1 MMARSAFQHS
11 PRRILVWIQATRPKS
26 FAATLAPVALG
37 LALAWR
43 DGRFDPL
50 TAALTLLG
58 AALLQAGANLLN
70 DYMDHRAG
78 ADGST
83 ELAEVSTA
91 SLSPSRVIQD
101 GLLAPRQ
108 VLMGAWVCLGAGA
121 ALGIGLAWIGGWPVW
136 IIGALGVMIAV
147 LYTAGPAPLAYLGLG
162 EIAVFVAMGPGIVA
176 GAYAV
181 QTQTV
186 TPGVLLAATPIGLLV
201 AAILHA
207 NNLRDLDSDHLAGK
221 RTLATRLGR
230 RGAQVEYAALMA
242 GAFAGVLAAV
252 ALGALPLAALAV
264 CVLLPSAHH
273 LVRTAGST
281 TQIADLNRVLR
292 QTGALHLRFGFLLA
306 ASVVAWAWAAGS

>member
-1 MMARSAFQHS
+1 MMAHSALRHS
-11 PRRILVWIQATRPKS
+11 RRRVSVWIQATRPKS

-50 TAALTLLG
+50 TAGLTLLG
-58 AALLQAGANLLN
+58 AMLLQAGANLMN

-78 ADGST
+78 ADS
-83 ELAEVSTA
+83 SA
-91 SLSPSRVIQD
+91 SISPSRVIQD
-101 GLLAPRQ
+101 GLLTPRQ
-108 VLMGAWVCLGAGA
+108 VLIGAWVCLAAGA
-121 ALGIGLAWIGGWPVW
+121 ALGIGLASIGGWPVW
-136 IIGALGVMIAV
+136 IIGALGVLIAV
-147 LYTAGPAPLAYLGLG
+147 LYTGGPAPLAYIGLG

-207 NNLRDLDSDHLAGK
+207 NNLRDLDSDRLAGK

-242 GAFAGVLAAV
+242 GAFAGVLAAI
-252 ALGALPLAALAV
+252 ALGELPLAALAV
-264 CVLLPSAHH
+264 VVLLPSAYQ
-273 LVRTAGST
+273 LVRTASAST
-281 TQIADLNRVLR
+281 HVADLNRVLR
-292 QTGALHLRFGFLLA
+292 QTGALHLQFGVLLA
-306 ASVVAWAWAAGS
+306 GSVMLWTWAAGG

>member
-1 MMARSAFQHS
+1 MMAHSALHHS
-11 PRRILVWIQATRPKS
+11 RRRVSVWIQATRPKS

-43 DGRFDPL
+43 DGRFDAL
-50 TAALTLLG
+50 TAGLTLLG
-58 AALLQAGANLLN
+58 AMLLQAGANLMN

-78 ADGST
+78 ADS
-83 ELAEVSTA
+83 SA
-91 SLSPSRVIQD
+91 SISPSRVIQD
-101 GLLAPRQ
+101 GLLTPRQ
-108 VLMGAWVCLGAGA
+108 VLIGAWVCLAAGA
-121 ALGIGLAWIGGWPVW
+121 ALGIGLASIGGWPVW
-136 IIGALGVMIAV
+136 IIGALGVLIAV
-147 LYTAGPAPLAYLGLG
+147 LYTGGPAPLAYIGLG

-207 NNLRDLDSDHLAGK
+207 NNLRDLDSDRLAGK

-242 GAFAGVLAAV
+242 GAFVAVLAAI
-252 ALGALPLAALAV
+252 ALGELPLAALAV
-264 CVLLPSAHH
+264 GVLLPSAYQ
-273 LVRTAGST
+273 LVRTASAST
-281 TQIADLNRVLR
+281 HVADLNRVLR
-292 QTGALHLRFGFLLA
+292 QTGALHLQFGVLLA
-306 ASVVAWAWAAGS
+306 GSVMLWTWAAGG

>member
-1 MMARSAFQHS
+1 MMAHSALRHS
-11 PRRILVWIQATRPKS
+11 RRRVSVWIQATRPKS

-43 DGRFDPL
+43 DGRFDAL
-50 TAALTLLG
+50 TAGLTLLG
-58 AALLQAGANLLN
+58 AMLLQAGANLMN

-78 ADGST
+78 ADS
-83 ELAEVSTA
+83 SA
-91 SLSPSRVIQD
+91 SISPSRVIQD
-101 GLLAPRQ
+101 GLLTPRQ
-108 VLMGAWVCLGAGA
+108 VLIGAWVCLAAGA
-121 ALGIGLAWIGGWPVW
+121 ALGIGLASVGGWPVW
-136 IIGALGVMIAV
+136 IIGALGVLIAV
-147 LYTAGPAPLAYLGLG
+147 LYTGGPAPLAYIGLG

-207 NNLRDLDSDHLAGK
+207 NNLRDLDSDRLAGK

-242 GAFAGVLAAV
+242 GAFVAVLAAI
-252 ALGALPLAALAV
+252 ALGELPLAALAV
-264 CVLLPSAHH
+264 GVLLPSAYQ
-273 LVRTAGST
+273 LVRTASAST
-281 TQIADLNRVLR
+281 HVADLNRVLR
-292 QTGALHLRFGFLLA
+292 QTGALHLQFGVLLA
-306 ASVVAWAWAAGS
+306 GSVMLWTWAAGG

>member
-1 MMARSAFQHS
+1 MMAHSALHHS
-11 PRRILVWIQATRPKS
+11 RRRVSVWIQATRPKS

-43 DGRFDPL
+43 DGRFDAL
-50 TAALTLLG
+50 TAGLTLLG
-58 AALLQAGANLLN
+58 AMLLQAGANLMN

-78 ADGST
+78 ADS
-83 ELAEVSTA
+83 SA
-91 SLSPSRVIQD
+91 SISPSRVIQD
-101 GLLAPRQ
+101 GLLTPRQ
-108 VLMGAWVCLGAGA
+108 VLIGAWVCLAAGA
-121 ALGIGLAWIGGWPVW
+121 ALGIGLASVGGWPVW
-136 IIGALGVMIAV
+136 IIGALGVLIAV
-147 LYTAGPAPLAYLGLG
+147 LYTGGPAPLAYIGLG

-207 NNLRDLDSDHLAGK
+207 NNLRDLDSDRLAGK

-242 GAFAGVLAAV
+242 GAFVAVLAAI
-252 ALGALPLAALAV
+252 ALGELPLAALAV
-264 CVLLPSAHH
+264 GVLLPSAYQ
-273 LVRTAGST
+273 LVRTASAST
-281 TQIADLNRVLR
+281 HVADLNRVLR
-292 QTGALHLRFGFLLA
+292 QTGALHLQFGVLLA
-306 ASVVAWAWAAGS
+306 GSVMLWTWAAGG

>member
-1 MMARSAFQHS
+1 MMAHSALHHS
-11 PRRILVWIQATRPKS
+11 RRRVSVWIQATRPKS

-43 DGRFDPL
+43 DGRFDAL
-50 TAALTLLG
+50 TAGLTLLG
-58 AALLQAGANLLN
+58 AMLLQAGANLMN

-78 ADGST
+78 ADS
-83 ELAEVSTA
+83 SA
-91 SLSPSRVIQD
+91 SISPSRVIQD
-101 GLLAPRQ
+101 GLLTPRQ
-108 VLMGAWVCLGAGA
+108 VLIGAWVCLAAGA
-121 ALGIGLAWIGGWPVW
+121 ALGIGLASIGGWPVW
-136 IIGALGVMIAV
+136 IIGALGVLIAV
-147 LYTAGPAPLAYLGLG
+147 LYTGGPAPLAYIGLG

-207 NNLRDLDSDHLAGK
+207 NNLRDLDSDRLAGK

-242 GAFAGVLAAV
+242 GAFAGVLAAI
-252 ALGALPLAALAV
+252 ALGELPLAALAV
-264 CVLLPSAHH
+264 GVLLPSAYQ
-273 LVRTAGST
+273 LVRTASAST
-281 TQIADLNRVLR
+281 HVADLNRVLR
-292 QTGALHLRFGFLLA
+292 QTGALHLQFGVLLA
-306 ASVVAWAWAAGS
+306 GSVMLWTWAAGG